1 MPRDDAL
8 GDSIDAQ
15 EAFLAELVAEDT
27 EVAGDVA
34 EIGAGLWAIH
44 GHIPVD
50 GEVILAEFGSF
61 EQASAVIDR
70 LLPNEGTRPGDP

>member
-1 MPRDDAL
+1 MPRDDAF
-8 GDSIDAQ
+8 GDGIDDQ
-15 EAFLAELVAEDT
+15 EVLVAGLVADT

-34 EIGAGLWAIH
+34 EIVAGRWAIH

-61 EQASAVIDR
+61 EQARAAIDR
-70 LLPNEGTRPGDP
+70 LPLNEGTRPGDP